1 MNGLEHGYHVRVSE
15 AQDTGVVDK
24 DKDVAGLELT
34 VHPGWPVGHHR
45 LDLEELV
52 HIVVPTDDGEAQA
65 SGRLD

>member
-1 MNGLEHGYHVRVSE
+1 MANFRFIL
-15 AQDTGVVDK
+15 TGFQLSVD
-24 DKDVAGLELT
+24 
-34 VHPGWPVGHHR
+34 PGWPVGHHR

>member
-34 VHPGWPVGHHR
+34 VHPGWPIGHHR
-45 LDLEELV
+45 LDLEELLLA
-52 HIVVPTDDGEAQA
+52 VVPAHDGEAQA
-65 SGRLD
+65 LGGLD